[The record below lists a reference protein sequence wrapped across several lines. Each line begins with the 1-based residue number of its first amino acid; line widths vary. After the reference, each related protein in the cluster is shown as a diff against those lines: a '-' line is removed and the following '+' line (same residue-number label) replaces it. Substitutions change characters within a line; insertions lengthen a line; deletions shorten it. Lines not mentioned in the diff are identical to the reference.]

1 MTSTTWLDDHKARAR
16 ASDAG
21 TAKVSR
27 VYCLFYAH
35 NTKSAD
41 RKIACDKTLPG
52 CLKCQRRGK
61 TCEGY
66 GVRLSWPKDDDARRS
81 VRGGHF
87 LLAGPDSISDYSF
100 VHASIHDMA
109 LLHGRPVAFDRLS
122 FPGIPAS
129 LAALDPTWSGGGGSR
144 VPAVFASATDEFA
157 DLYGLLVRMSLTDNG
172 PSALATRHALSALAF
187 QNVGHR
193 QTAYRHQ
200 TTAIRALQAAI
211 ESRMQPAQSF
221 QAMAASML
229 LNYYETLDA
238 HGSPLSSA
246 IYFCGCKR
254 IALSVHREHTD
265 YEGDLALLLDW
276 ILYHDA
282 MYKFSIHHWA
292 QRLPQQQ
299 MVGDGPKIVSKPVF
313 SPLRHVVNA
322 AIGCSL
328 ELLETICQIVDT
340 VPRGAAPVLVPTRET
355 REAPEAPQPGQRPP
369 ERTLRQLELRLDNI
383 KQHVSFVST
392 LPDDDAEAH
401 TPVSKKS
408 RLEAEARLYHIAA
421 QLYLQRVGRGIGKD
435 DDNVQR
441 LLDAAFGVLRELTR
455 CRRPWPLF
463 VIGVEARDEEE
474 RHLVMACMA
483 CVAGQPPLPK
493 NMVLIQRLIQAAWTQ
508 LDLLSLGTATKTI
521 SAVQVYN
528 AVISANEFPPLFA

>member
-1 MTSTTWLDDHKARAR
+1 MLELPS
-16 ASDAG
+16 
-21 TAKVSR
+21 V
-27 VYCLFYAH
+27 
-35 NTKSAD
+35 D

-52 CLKCQRRGK
+52 CFKCQQRGK
-61 TCEGY
+61 ACEGY
-66 GVRLSWPKDDDARRS
+66 GLRLSWPKDDDVRRS
-81 VRGGHF
+81 VRGDHF
-87 LLAGPDSISDYSF
+87 LLTGLNSSTDYSF
-100 VHASIHDMA
+100 VYASMHDMD
-109 LLHGRPVAFDRLS
+109 LLHGRPVLFDRLS

-129 LAALDPTWSGGGGSR
+129 LASLDPTWSGSR
-144 VPAVFASATDEFA
+144 SHVPDVFVSATDEFT
-157 DLYGLLVRMSLTDNG
+157 DLYGLLLRMSLTDNG
-172 PSALATRHALSALAF
+172 PSALATRHALSALSF
-187 QNVGHR
+187 QSVGHK

-200 TTAIRALQAAI
+200 TMAIRALQTAI
-211 ESRMQPAQSF
+211 EARMQPAQSF

-276 ILYHDA
+276 ILYHDT

-299 MVGDGPKIVSKPVF
+299 MVGDGPKIVSKPIF

-328 ELLETICQIVDT
+328 ELLEIICQIVDS
-340 VPRGAAPVLVPTRET
+340 VPGDAGQEVTE
-355 REAPEAPQPGQRPP
+355 PESPPPSQRTP

-383 KQHVSFVST
+383 KQHVSVVSVV
-392 LPDDDAEAH
+392 PAEDAEENAYMD
-401 TPVSKKS
+401 KKS
-408 RLEAEARLYHIAA
+408 RLEAESRLYHIAA
-421 QLYLQRVGRGIGKD
+421 QLYLQRLGHGIAKD
-435 DDNVQR
+435 DEAVQN
-441 LLDAAFGVLRELTR
+441 LLNEAFGLLGELAR

-463 VIGVEARDEEE
+463 VIGVEARDETE

-483 CVAGQPPLPK
+483 GVQLPK
-493 NMVLIQRLIQAAWTQ
+493 NMASIKRLIQATWTQ
-508 LDLLSLGTATKTI
+508 LDLLSLDTAAKTI
-521 SAVQVYN
+521 SLVQVYN
-528 AVISANEFPPLFA
+528 TVISANEFPPLFA